1 ITLFDWTTI
10 LAPQAEVQYN
20 NFHNTLMKI
29 FEESFPERK
38 VKVIERKKYK
48 YTKSIKQLK
57 NKVDAAG
64 TIYRTKK
71 DDNSKKLYEA
81 LKNKLREC
89 IAESVKSGNN
99 KKLKSA
105 VNKLQGIWQ
114 LIKQETSK
122 KSPKATGA
130 TITADEMNDY
140 LTSIGNRIQDAAQ
153 RSPHESIDLL
163 KHTNIHVTNSMY
175 LYQVTEDEVIGISK
189 KLKTKY
195 SRDIHGM
202 TVALLKQIVP
212 HVSHVLC

>member
-1 ITLFDWTTI
+1 
-10 LAPQAEVQYN
+10 
-20 NFHNTLMKI
+20 MKI

-38 VKVIERKKYK
+38 VKLIKKKIYK

-64 TIYRTKK
+64 TIKRTKK

-81 LKNKLREC
+81 LKNELRED
-89 IAESVKSGNN
+89 IAESVKLGNN

-122 KSPKATGA
+122 KSTEVTGA

-140 LTSIGNRIQDAAQ
+140 LTFIRYRIQNAAQ
-153 RSPHESIDLL
+153 HSPHESIDLL
-163 KHTNIHVTNSMY
+163 KHTNIHVQT
-175 LYQVTEDEVIGISK
+175 
-189 KLKTKY
+189 
-195 SRDIHGM
+195 
-202 TVALLKQIVP
+202 
-212 HVSHVLC
+212 LCICAK